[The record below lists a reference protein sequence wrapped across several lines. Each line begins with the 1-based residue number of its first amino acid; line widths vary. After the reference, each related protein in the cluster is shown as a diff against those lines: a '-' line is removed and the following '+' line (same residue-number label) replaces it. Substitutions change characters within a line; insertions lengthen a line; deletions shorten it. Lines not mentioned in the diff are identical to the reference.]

1 MTRKRGD
8 RPEVA
13 LTEGAIRV
21 SWKGRVRT
29 IMPSAKPPD
38 AEDEADFFVDLDDI
52 VCWDAPD
59 EDIEIEMDELQRILE
74 AIDEAFERMGLVV
87 SYA

>member
-8 RPEVA
+8 KPEVA

-21 SWKGRVRT
+21 SWKGKVRT
-29 IMPSAKPPD
+29 ILPCPKPPD

-59 EDIEIEMDELQRILE
+59 DDTEIEMHELQRILE
-74 AIDEAFERMGLVV
+74 AIDETFERMGLTVA
-87 SYA
+87 YE

>member
-1 MTRKRGD
+1 MARKRGD

-21 SWKGRVRT
+21 SWKGKVRT
-29 IMPSAKPPD
+29 ILPSPKPPD
-38 AEDEADFFVDLDDI
+38 SEDEADFFVDLDDI

-59 EDIEIEMDELQRILE
+59 DEIEIEMHELQRILE
-74 AIDEAFERMGLVV
+74 AIDEAFDRMGLVV
-87 SYA
+87 AYD

>member
-1 MTRKRGD
+1 MGKKRGD
-8 RPEVA
+8 RPEVE

-29 IMPSAKPPD
+29 ILPTAKPPD

-52 VCWDAPD
+52 VCWDAPND
-59 EDIEIEMDELQRILE
+59 ETEIEMHELQRILE
-74 AIDEAFERMGLVV
+74 AIDETFDRMGLVV
-87 SYA
+87 AYD

>member
-8 RPEVA
+8 RLEVA

-21 SWKGRVRT
+21 NWKGRVRT
-29 IMPSAKPPD
+29 ILPSAKPPD
-38 AEDEADFFVDLDDI
+38 SEDDADFFVDLDDI

-59 EDIEIEMDELQRILE
+59 DEIEIEMHELQRILE
-74 AIDEAFERMGLVV
+74 AIDEAFDRMGLVV
-87 SYA
+87 AYD

>member
-21 SWKGRVRT
+21 SWKGKVRT
-29 IMPSAKPPD
+29 ILPSPKPPD

-59 EDIEIEMDELQRILE
+59 DEIEIEMHELQRILE
-74 AIDEAFERMGLVV
+74 AIDEAFDRMGLVV
-87 SYA
+87 AYD

>member
-21 SWKGRVRT
+21 SWKGKVRT
-29 IMPSAKPPD
+29 ILPSAKPPD

-52 VCWDAPD
+52 VCWDPPD
-59 EDIEIEMDELQRILE
+59 DDAEIEMDELQRILE
-74 AIDEAFERMGLVV
+74 AIDEAFDRMGLVV
-87 SYA
+87 SYE

>member
-1 MTRKRGD
+1 MTRRRGD

-21 SWKGRVRT
+21 SWKGKVRT
-29 IMPSAKPPD
+29 ILPSAKPPD

-52 VCWDAPD
+52 VCWDTPD

-87 SYA
+87 AYD